1 MRHDFALFI
10 SNFLLLYGKPEFN
23 IIMKQIQFTVTL
35 LLLQLLL
42 APYIVLWSSLTERF
56 LRDVTPLWG
65 VKNEMTILERAA
77 ERTNSRFVDRILITL

>member
-35 LLLQLLL
+35 LLLQLLV

-56 LRDVTPLWG
+56 LRDVTPLLG